1 MPRTAGKPNPVFDGL
16 KEASEHLTNAKEQL
30 EKKPNDAALKKS
42 LDVAQKKYDDANAAA
57 KRHRFLNTTV
67 KRAENA
73 IKALT
78 FLGRSFD
85 KRTYTYSVE
94 EAKQVL
100 DTLNAQVKKTV
111 SSVENAMSG
120 TSESKAAPG
129 KLFDFK

>member
-1 MPRTAGKPNPVFDGL
+1 MPRTAGKPNPIFDDL
-16 KEASEHLTNAKEQL
+16 KAKSDHLATAKAAL
-30 EKKPNDAALKKS
+30 EKSPNDAKLKKN
-42 LDVAQKKYDDANAAA
+42 VETAQADFSKANDTA

-111 SSVENAMSG
+111 SSVENAMAG